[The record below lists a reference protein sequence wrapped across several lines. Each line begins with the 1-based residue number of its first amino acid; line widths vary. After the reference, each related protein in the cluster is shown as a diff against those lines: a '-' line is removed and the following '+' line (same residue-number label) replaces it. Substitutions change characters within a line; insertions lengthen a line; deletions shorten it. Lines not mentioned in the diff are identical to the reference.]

1 MNEINTEI
9 LKKLIKIIEKRIK
22 FINANIAS
30 SEQKLSR
37 VNKYEELI
45 NTIKNDNQCF
55 ASPTFNTSLDELLG
69 GLDLDN
75 YKDKLELLFEK
86 MSYLEVIANSILDG
100 HYKSYDEQELEIIN
114 EVIELILFFKNV
126 SHEQKS
132 EERTIVSK
140 SNEEL
145 VVCEALYDKLR
156 NGTEGLEHFDNDLP
170 YIMDLIGQEDI
181 EFKKDVLILIQRL
194 SKKIHENILNKIQ
207 EDEITA
213 IGEFDFEEEESQ
225 QTIDE
230 DLIRGVFAKYGFNYD
245 FFTAKHK
252 ASIARI
258 SLRRIES
265 VLEILSTY
273 PEYKFVVDYQRLG
286 QERSLFLIIKH
297 ATKETLKYLVDDAKK
312 RGVTVQEIFGV
323 NGVYKKVSKN
333 KDADVIETGPDG
345 ERDDE
350 YLSGSYEYYLK
361 NADTFEMLSLKYNA
375 ANPGLNVDFFKDIL
389 AIAPEVLAVPS
400 HLISENIE
408 LALQYGIKVVRKTKI
423 GQVHAHAPTM
433 FESRHFAELC
443 DALIEKGL
451 YDYLVA
457 YPSALRDEKFV
468 RKILYYKI
476 NNKLERTNSGKIK
489 EVRFAPEPYDLDQVV
504 NRNNLQ
510 KYIALVPGEIVAF
523 VRDEDNKKLQT
534 KLTSDPVMDAMDNTE
549 DVNVVN
555 DATYSIGG
563 VLVSRHKFRRVWY
576 LMTMSGDM
584 NKANLSDL
592 LMYALIYDSY
602 YSDEEL
608 EVIDKFAHSFN
619 FGGIT
624 LWNI

>member
-1 MNEINTEI
+1 MNEINTEV

-37 VNKYEELI
+37 VNQYDELI

-55 ASPTFNTSLDELLG
+55 ANPSFDTQLDELLG
-69 GLDLDN
+69 GLDLDDH
-75 YKDKLELLFEK
+75 KDKLELLLEK
-86 MSYLEVIANSILDG
+86 LSYLEVIANSILDG
-100 HYKSYDEQELEIIN
+100 HYKNYDEQELLIIE
-114 EVIELILFFKNV
+114 EVIDLIMYFKSV
-126 SHEQKS
+126 SHDQKS
-132 EERTIVSK
+132 EQRTIVSK
-140 SNEEL
+140 SSEEL
-145 VVCEALYDKLR
+145 VMCESLYDKLR
-156 NGTEGLEHFDNDLP
+156 NGSQGLEHFDTDLP
-170 YIMDLIGQEDI
+170 YLMMLLDQEDVSL
-181 EFKKDVLILIQRL
+181 KRDVLILIQKL
-194 SKKIHENILNKIQ
+194 SKIIHENILNKIQ

-213 IGEFDFEEEESQ
+213 IGEFEIEEESNE
-225 QTIDE
+225 TIDE

-273 PEYKFVVDYQRLG
+273 PEYKFVIDYQRLG

-333 KDADVIETGPDG
+333 KDADIIEPGPDG

-375 ANPGLNVDFFKDIL
+375 ANPGLNVDFYKDIL
-389 AIAPEVLAVPS
+389 ATAPEVLAVPS
-400 HLISENIE
+400 HLVSENIE
-408 LALQYGIKVVRKTKI
+408 LALQYGIKIVRKTKI
-423 GQVHAHAPTM
+423 GQVHVHAPTM
-433 FESRHFAELC
+433 FESRHFAELS
-443 DALIEKGL
+443 DVLIENGL
-451 YDYLVA
+451 YDYLVS

-468 RKILYYKI
+468 KKILYYKI

-489 EVRFAPEPYDLDQVV
+489 EVRFAPEPFDLDQVV

-510 KYIALVPGEIVAF
+510 KYIAVVPSEIVEF
-523 VRDEDNKKLQT
+523 VRDEDNKKLLA
-534 KLTSDPVMDAMDNTE
+534 KLTNDPVMDAMDNSE
-549 DVNVVN
+549 DVNKVN
-555 DATYSIGG
+555 DAIYSIGG

-576 LMTMSGDM
+576 LMTMSGQM

-608 EVIDKFAHSFN
+608 DILDKFAHGFN